1 MLKYLTMGCGVA
13 LLIVS
18 IGCYELYQHGESL
31 AKDLA
36 TQTANVE
43 TLKKANETDQQTIKT
58 LQVLQQ
64 SISET
69 QQAINDGNNAIAQQV
84 ERTKWSIK
92 NQIKGLPCYDQTIP
106 DTAIDAVC
114 SLQPSNPAC
123 TNRN

>member
-1 MLKYLTMGCGVA
+1 MSKYVYFGCAVT
-13 LLIVS
+13 LLILSLV
-18 IGCYELYQHGESL
+18 CYELYLHSESL

-58 LQVLQQ
+58 LQALRQ

-84 ERTKWSIK
+84 EQTKWSIK